1 MKGCANLQPNNIDNI
16 GNISNID
23 NMSNLFTRQ
32 ELIDIARGQHQEAIA
47 EETTPE
53 GKKQY
58 YAPLNCGARLYVS
71 KDTADKMR
79 QDVQD
84 MRQRK

>member
-1 MKGCANLQPNNIDNI
+1 MAQTY
-16 GNISNID
+16 
-23 NMSNLFTRQ
+23 TRQ